1 MADELKEQILEQPIE
16 NENPIETTEIPKE
29 KLPIYKVVSNQVV
42 SFVDKNGYSSLA
54 IGAGIC
60 IGVLLFVKYKIKK
73 K

>member
-1 MADELKEQILEQPIE
+1 MADEVKQEQPIE
-16 NENPIETTEIPKE
+16 NENTIETPKE

-60 IGVLLFVKYKIKK
+60 VGIFLFVKYKIKK
-73 K
+73 